1 MLILFNMR
9 VKEMVSQ
16 MEKWKIKFRIHP
28 PGGLHWARR
37 KLFNLVCYKM
47 YLVNTNAVFS
57 TNLDQKVALVLLGC
71 VFLDRSPLLR
81 QHRRELAVLARMF

>member
-1 MLILFNMR
+1 
-9 VKEMVSQ
+9 
-16 MEKWKIKFRIHP
+16 
-28 PGGLHWARR
+28 
-37 KLFNLVCYKM
+37 M